1 MKLTRLPDDGLTL
14 ETCTKTELIALVRK
28 IVEVCGPAAEI
39 TLDLELT
46 RAELMRMLAVIE
58 GGAPS

>member
-39 TLDLELT
+39 ALDLELT
-46 RAELMRMLAVIE
+46 RAELMRMKAVIE
-58 GGAPS
+58 GGSAP